1 MPRLGQS
8 LTLACALLLAACGGG
23 KITPDEFE
31 VVGRAP
37 LAIPPESE
45 LRPPRP
51 GEPRAQEINPGRQ
64 AFEALF
70 PGQPYTR
77 QPPKSAGELMILAN
91 LLPSDPDVRA
101 NFAQTDLDVV
111 KKRLLLNEIL
121 EAEDRS
127 FRPDNVTVRRL
138 DTNDS

>member
-1 MPRLGQS
+1 MPRLTIS
-8 LTLACALLLAACGGG
+8 LALVGTLCLAACGGG

-37 LAIPPESE
+37 LAVPPDSD

-51 GEPRAQEINPGRQ
+51 GEPRAQEIDPGRQ

-70 PGQPYTR
+70 PGQVYTR
-77 QPPKSAGELMILAN
+77 QPAKSAGELLLLAN
-91 LLPSDPDVRA
+91 MLPSDPDIRA

-111 KKRLLLNEIL
+111 KKRLILNEIL
-121 EAEDRS
+121 QAEDRS
-127 FRPDNVTVRRL
+127 FRPDNVTVRRV
-138 DTNDS
+138 DADGR